1 MKKMIKRIGAIA
13 LSCLTAFC
21 MTACD
26 WSSEKTDGEFIFKY
40 ENLPNSGKCY
50 SITGSTEEGQKYKE
64 NVYVPTHFNGLPVYY
79 TFTSYTANGG
89 ALGTN
94 TMRVNCKKLYFNYIY
109 KYFPTFGG
117 TAEYAFLPKTE
128 EKDDG
133 HPWTLAA
140 YITSRT
146 VYVGGK
152 TYEYAK
158 AYGFNSAHPERFEEI
173 AGNVLK
179 YTRKNDYDYNKIEDI
194 KYVMKANTSYLFN
207 YDNAPNEDYFFINN
221 FEWGGLIEDTPYKPI
236 REGYTFAGWY
246 KEPKCVNAW
255 DFEKDTL
262 PTATYN
268 EEGYVTNH
276 IETKLYAKWIE
287 N

>member
-1 MKKMIKRIGAIA
+1 MKKIIKRIGAIA

-94 TMRVNCKKLYFNYIY
+94 TMRVNCKNLYFNCIQ
-109 KYFPTFGG
+109 KTDFIFSGK
-117 TAEYAFLPKTE
+117 AEYIFVPESSKNMSYII
-128 EKDDG
+128 G
-133 HPWTLAA
+133 SLALRP
-140 YITSRT
+140 TSRIL
-146 VYVGGK
+146 YVSQL
-152 TYEYAK
+152 TYNYVKDRVFTSVNA
-158 AYGFNSAHPERFEEI
+158 ERFSEI
-173 AGNVLK
+173 N
-179 YTRKNDYDYNKIEDI
+179 
-194 KYVMKANTSYLFN
+194 KYVIHYDFNGGQQEYFMTNANIAYLFN
-207 YDNAPNEDYFFINN
+207 YKDSPNNNYFFINN
-221 FEWGGLIEDTPYKPI
+221 FESEGLIEDTPYEPMRK
-236 REGYTFAGWY
+236 GYTFAGWY
-246 KEPKCVNAW
+246 KEPKCENIW
-255 DFEKDTL
+255 NFEEDRL
-262 PTATYN
+262 PKFEYDS
-268 EEGYVTNH
+268 EGYITNFV
-276 IETKLYAKWIE
+276 ETKLYAKWIK